1 MLPKDKAEA
10 LFNRIV
16 LSLAP
21 GIGPKLAQALV
32 AHFGSPEGVWAA
44 SVKELLQVS
53 RMTPPKAKALK
64 DPEILTRAEAE
75 LRFIADNHI
84 QTYFLTDDN
93 YPQRLRLCNDAPVLL
108 FGKGPASLDAGRTVA
123 VIGTRKNT
131 DYGQRLTEEL
141 VEGLKEIPELLVV
154 SGLAYGID
162 AIAHKRAV
170 KSGIPTLGVLA
181 HGLDHIYPPGHK
193 SLSLEMLQNG
203 GLLTEFTSGTNP
215 DRSNF
220 PVRNRIVAGLSD
232 VTVVVESDKKGGAI
246 ITAML
251 AASYNREVA
260 AFPGR
265 VYDTRSAGCNDLL
278 QKNIAA
284 MITSANDLLA
294 LMCWEAG
301 TGKPAQ
307 TSLLFCDLQPEEQT
321 IVAILQTKDS
331 VHSDEL
337 FHHTGFPASYLAATL
352 LQLEMRGLVKTL
364 PGKRYKLMR

>member
-1 MLPKDKAEA
+1 MLPKDPSEA

-21 GIGPKLAQALV
+21 GIGPKLAYALV
-32 AHFGSPEGVWAA
+32 THFGSPEAVVKA
-44 SVKELLQVS
+44 SAKELMKVT
-53 RMTPPKAKALK
+53 RMTETRVNALR

-75 LRFIADNHI
+75 LSFIADNNI

-93 YPQRLRLCNDAPVLL
+93 YPQRLRDCADAPILL
-108 FGKGPASLDAGRTVA
+108 FGKGNASLEAEKTVA

-141 VEGLKEIPELLVV
+141 IERLKDVPGLLVI

-162 AIAHKRAV
+162 AIAHKKAV
-170 KSGIPTLGVLA
+170 KAGVPTLGVLA
-181 HGLDHIYPPGHK
+181 HGLDNIYPSTHK
-193 SLSLEMLQNG
+193 QLAQEMLANG

-215 DRSNF
+215 DRPNF

-232 VTVVVESDKKGGAI
+232 VTVVVESDIKGGAI

-251 AASYNREVA
+251 ATSYHREVM

-265 VYDTRSAGCNDLL
+265 VSDPRSAGCNDLL
-278 QKNIAA
+278 QKNMAS
-284 MITSANDLLA
+284 MITSADDLLS
-294 LMCWEAG
+294 LMRWNTGAG
-301 TGKPAQ
+301 KVSKPQ
-307 TSLLFCDLQPEEQT
+307 LLFPDLQPEEQK
-321 IVAILQTKDS
+321 IVDILYAKDS

-337 FHHTGFPASYLAATL
+337 FHTTGFTASSLAATL
-352 LQLEMRGLVKTL
+352 LQLEMLGVVKTL
-364 PGKRYKLMR
+364 PGKRYKLNH

>member
-1 MLPKDKAEA
+1 MLPKDTTEA

-32 AHFGSPEGVWAA
+32 SHFGSPENVLAA
-44 SVKELLQVS
+44 PVKDLTQIA
-53 RMTPPKAKALK
+53 RMTAAKAQALK
-64 DPEILTRAEAE
+64 HPEILTKAEAE
-75 LRFIADNHI
+75 LRFIADNQI

-93 YPQRLRLCNDAPVLL
+93 YPRRLHHCNDAPVLL
-108 FGKGPASLDAGRTVA
+108 FGKGNASLKADKTVA

-131 DYGQRLTEEL
+131 DYGQRLAEEL
-141 VEGLKEIPELLVV
+141 VEGLKEIPGLLVI

-162 AIAHKRAV
+162 AIAHKKAV
-170 KSGIPTLGVLA
+170 KSGVPTLGVLA
-181 HGLDHIYPPGHK
+181 HGLDHIYPAEHK
-193 SLSLEMLQNG
+193 NLSLEMLQNG
-203 GLLTEFTSGTNP
+203 GLLTEFTSGTTP
-215 DRSNF
+215 DRTNF

-251 AASYNREVA
+251 AASYHREVA

-278 QKNIAA
+278 QKNMAA

-294 LMCWEAG
+294 LMGWEAG
-301 TGKPAQ
+301 AGKKVQAP
-307 TSLLFCDLQPEEQT
+307 LLFPDLQPEERT
-321 IVAILQTKDS
+321 IIELLQTKDS

-337 FHHTGFPASYLAATL
+337 FHRTGFPASSLAAIL
-352 LQLEMRGLVKTL
+352 LQLEMLGLVKTL
-364 PGKRYKLMR
+364 PGKRYKLMS